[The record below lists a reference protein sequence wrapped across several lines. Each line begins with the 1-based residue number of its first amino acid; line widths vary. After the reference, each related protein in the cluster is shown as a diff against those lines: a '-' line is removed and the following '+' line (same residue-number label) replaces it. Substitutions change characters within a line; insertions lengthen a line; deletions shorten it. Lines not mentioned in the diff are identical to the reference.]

1 MRASHFGGN
10 ALSDTNAG
18 RRLSNRLTLF
28 QDGSDHFRPTTGMS
42 PVGQRVMLS
51 ARNEGP
57 LAPPIQKSG

>member
-18 RRLSNRLTLF
+18 RRLSNRLALF

-42 PVGQRVMLS
+42 PVGQTMTVLLLH
-51 ARNEGP
+51 E
-57 LAPPIQKSG
+57 